1 MLVVTQPRTD
11 ASASTGAGNVTGTG
25 TGDAGVD
32 TGIGAGLLNGAVR
45 SGIVAA
51 SLLAA
56 SAIVSV
62 ILNPALVT
70 VLAVIAVAAIGVGP
84 RLRRGRP
91 WTPADTVTACRLG
104 LVIVCTC
111 LIVHPQPGLTWAAV
125 VLGSLALALDGVDG
139 FVARRTQVTEA
150 GAGFDETVDA
160 LFILILALALVP
172 MWGWWT
178 ALLGLYYYVFRF
190 ITAFRPQW
198 QQRLPFSQ
206 MRKVV
211 AAAQGILLITAASPL
226 AQAHEWIGFGAA
238 GLALAALTWSFGRD
252 IIWLERHAR

>member
-1 MLVVTQPRTD
+1 MTQPRTAAA
-11 ASASTGAGNVTGTG
+11 ASAGTG
-25 TGDAGVD
+25 SGG
-32 TGIGAGLLNGAVR
+32 TGIGTGPLNGAVR

-62 ILNPALVT
+62 LLNPALVT
-70 VLAVIAVAAIGVGP
+70 VLAVVAVAAIGVVP

-104 LVIVCTC
+104 LIVVCTC
-111 LIVHPQPGLTWAAV
+111 LIIHSQPGLDWSAV
-125 VLGSLALALDGVDG
+125 IIGSLALVLDGLDG

-160 LFILILALALVP
+160 LFILILALALVS

-178 ALLGLYYYVFRF
+178 ALPGLYYYAFRF
-190 ITAFRPQW
+190 ITGFRPRW
-198 QQRLPFSQ
+198 QQRLPFSR

-226 AQAHEWIGFGAA
+226 AQAHEWMGFGAT
-238 GLALAALTWSFGRD
+238 GLALTALTWSFGRD
-252 IIWLERHAR
+252 IVWLERHAQ

>member
-1 MLVVTQPRTD
+1 MTQPRTD
-11 ASASTGAGNVTGTG
+11 AAGTVGGTGTG
-25 TGDAGVD
+25 SGDAGVD
-32 TGIGAGLLNGAVR
+32 TGIGTWTGLLNGAVR
-45 SGIVAA
+45 SGTVAA

-70 VLAVIAVAAIGVGP
+70 VLAVVVVAAIGVGP

-111 LIVHPQPGLTWAAV
+111 LIIHSQPGLTWAAV
-125 VLGSLALALDGVDG
+125 IVGSLALALDGLDG

-160 LFILILALALVP
+160 VFILILALALVP
-172 MWGWWT
+172 LWGWWT
-178 ALLGLYYYVFRF
+178 ALPGLYYYVFRF

-198 QQRLPFSQ
+198 QQKLPFSQ

>member
-1 MLVVTQPRTD
+1 MTKPRTD
-11 ASASTGAGNVTGTG
+11 ASANTGTG
-25 TGDAGVD
+25 NVSGTGD
-32 TGIGAGLLNGAVR
+32 TGFGTGPLSGAVR
-45 SGIVAA
+45 SGTVAA

-56 SAIVSV
+56 SAIASL

-70 VLAVIAVAAIGVGP
+70 VLAVVAVAAVGIGP

-91 WTPADTVTACRLG
+91 WTPADTVTVCRLG
-104 LVIVCTC
+104 LVIVCTS
-111 LIVHPQPGLTWAAV
+111 LIIHSQPGLNWSAV
-125 VLGSLALALDGVDG
+125 VVGSLALALDGLDG

-172 MWGWWT
+172 LWGWWT
-178 ALLGLYYYVFRF
+178 VLPGMYYYVFRF

-226 AQAHEWIGFGAA
+226 AQAHDWIGFGAA
-238 GLALAALTWSFGRD
+238 GLALTALTWSFGRD
-252 IIWLERHAR
+252 IVWLERHAR

>member
-1 MLVVTQPRTD
+1 MSGP
-11 ASASTGAGNVTGTG
+11 
-25 TGDAGVD
+25 
-32 TGIGAGLLNGAVR
+32 VR
-45 SGIVAA
+45 SGLVPL

-56 SAIVSV
+56 SALVSMAV
-62 ILNPALVT
+62 NPEVVT
-70 VLAVIAVAAIGVGP
+70 AVVMVAVMAVGAGP

-91 WTPADTVTACRLG
+91 WTPADAVTTGRLG
-104 LVIVCTC
+104 LVVVSTS
-111 LIVHPQPGLTWAAV
+111 LILESPPGLSWPAV
-125 VLGSLALALDGVDG
+125 IVGSLALALDGLDG

-160 LFILILALALVP
+160 LFILILAFALVP

-178 ALLGLYYYVFRF
+178 ALPGLYYYVFRL
-190 ITAFRPQW
+190 ITAFCPQW